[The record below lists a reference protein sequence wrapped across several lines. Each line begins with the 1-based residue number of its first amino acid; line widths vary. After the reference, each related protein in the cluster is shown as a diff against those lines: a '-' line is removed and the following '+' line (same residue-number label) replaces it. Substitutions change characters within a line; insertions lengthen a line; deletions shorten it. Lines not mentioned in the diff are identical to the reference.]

1 MLMYSFFVEGVGVG
15 EQAGVSR
22 RLGNQ
27 PKEVHAQQVS

>member
-1 MLMYSFFVEGVGVG
+1 MLMNSFFVEGVG

-27 PKEVHAQQVS
+27 HKEVHAQQVS